1 MAQDRGV
8 PEEEIRKAV
17 GLLEDV
23 ASCRV
28 EVGPDGGIAAVHI
41 VSRTKRAAKQI
52 VRDVES
58 VLFAN
63 FGIRVDHRKIS
74 IARVGAEPAKK
85 RGTGVRPRFV
95 GLSISS
101 RGSHGTC
108 QVTLERDGLE
118 VTGEAQGVVTGPG
131 RLRLVASAT
140 FQAIEKLVDEEVT
153 FDVVDVMSLRAGD
166 RGTVVV
172 LASFLSQRDA
182 KSLAGCVQFSD
193 NEQQAAV
200 LAALDACNRIVEVS
214 PQVEHT
220 EYEIS
225 PYEEH

>member
-1 MAQDRGV
+1 MEQDRGV
-8 PEEEIRKAV
+8 PEEEIRQAV
-17 GLLEDV
+17 GALEDV
-23 ASCRV
+23 GSCRV

-63 FGIRVDHRKIS
+63 FGIRIDHRKIS
-74 IARVGAEPAKK
+74 IARLGVEPGKK
-85 RGTGVRPRFV
+85 RGTGARPRFV
-95 GLSISS
+95 GLSMSS
-101 RGSHGTC
+101 RGSRGTC
-108 QVTLERDGLE
+108 KVTLERDRLE
-118 VTGEAQGVVTGPG
+118 VTGETTGVVTGPG
-131 RLRLVASAT
+131 RLRLVAGAT
-140 FQAIEKLVDEEVT
+140 FHAVEKLVDEDVT

-182 KSLAGCVQFSD
+182 KNLAGCVQFRD
-193 NEQQAAV
+193 DEQQATV